1 MLHRDGRRWTSSTLN
16 RWSGPFFA
24 ALIVVSLL
32 LAYQTRNRPNIDGG
46 ESDAFRLDSTDG
58 DDAEDGDDPGDALA
72 SPTSQASP
80 TSAETVSDGTG
91 AEGSAATFGTAEGA
105 ERASGTIAVGPPTTS
120 DDPAGTSSTR
130 TSGPTSTRP
139 GDATSSTT
147 GRPSTTTQPT
157 TTEPTTT
164 EPSTTSTSSPTTS
177 STTTAP
183 PPPLALANGSFERV
197 DVAPASFRIVASI
210 PGWQSSTGEFEV
222 WAAEH
227 RSITPASGDRFLE
240 LNANSPGSI
249 SQDFATTPGTTIRWQ
264 FAHRG
269 RTGTETVELH
279 LGPSGGQLSSMVVAS
294 TGQAWKR
301 YSGTYTVPP
310 GQTATRIR
318 LSSRSA
324 GSTGNL
330 IDDVSV
336 QLAS

>member
-1 MLHRDGRRWTSSTLN
+1 MLHRGGRRWTSSTLN

-24 ALIVVSLL
+24 ALIAASLL

-91 AEGSAATFGTAEGA
+91 AEGSAATFGTTEAA
-105 ERASGTIAVGPPTTS
+105 ERPGITVTTDPTTIADGP
-120 DDPAGTSSTR
+120 AR
-130 TSGPTSTRP
+130 TSVTTTTGPTSTRV
-139 GDATSSTT
+139 GSSDDTASSTT
-147 GRPSTTTQPT
+147 GRPSTTTTPP
-157 TTEPTTT
+157 TTEPTT
-164 EPSTTSTSSPTTS
+164 EGPTTT

-183 PPPLALANGSFERV
+183 PPPVALVNGDFERL
-197 DVAPASFRIVASI
+197 DVAPASFRIVAAI
-210 PGWQSSTGEFEV
+210 PGWQSATGEFEV
-222 WAAEH
+222 WSAAH
-227 RSITPASGDRFLE
+227 RSISPASGDRFLE

-264 FAHRG
+264 FSHRG
-269 RTGTETVELH
+269 RTGTETVELQI
-279 LGPSGGQLSSMVVAS
+279 GPSGGPLTSMVVAS

-301 YSGTYTVPP
+301 YSGTYTVPA